1 MLIFLKIL
9 IARLKSFIKVKMFEN
24 MPKLGWCMNLT
35 QRRNVL
41 CFRSSMAAILL
52 KKKKQGEFELIIEE
66 TDQVNNSVAPIA
78 SSFVD
83 KQATDL
89 SISDEK

>member
-1 MLIFLKIL
+1 MGGAWISL
-9 IARLKSFIKVKMFEN
+9 SVEMYSV
-24 MPKLGWCMNLT
+24 LGRAWLQYSWKN
-35 QRRNVL
+35 
-41 CFRSSMAAILL
+41 
-52 KKKKQGEFELIIEE
+52 KQGEFELIIEE

>member
-1 MLIFLKIL
+1 
-9 IARLKSFIKVKMFEN
+9 
-24 MPKLGWCMNLT
+24 
-35 QRRNVL
+35 
-41 CFRSSMAAILL
+41 MAAILL

-78 SSFVD
+78 SSFVN

>member
-1 MLIFLKIL
+1 
-9 IARLKSFIKVKMFEN
+9 

-78 SSFVD
+78 SSFVN

>member
-78 SSFVD
+78 SSFVN

>member
-1 MLIFLKIL
+1 MGGAWISL
-9 IARLKSFIKVKMFEN
+9 SVEMYSV
-24 MPKLGWCMNLT
+24 LGRAWL
-35 QRRNVL
+35 QY
-41 CFRSSMAAILL
+41 SW
-52 KKKKQGEFELIIEE
+52 KKKQGEFELIIEE

>member
-1 MLIFLKIL
+1 
-9 IARLKSFIKVKMFEN
+9 MFEN

-52 KKKKQGEFELIIEE
+52 KKKQGEFELIIEE

>member
-52 KKKKQGEFELIIEE
+52 KKKKQGEFQLIIEE
-66 TDQVNNSVAPIA
+66 TDQVNNSVAPVA

>member
-1 MLIFLKIL
+1 MGGAWISL
-9 IARLKSFIKVKMFEN
+9 SVEMYSV
-24 MPKLGWCMNLT
+24 LGRAWL
-35 QRRNVL
+35 QY
-41 CFRSSMAAILL
+41 SW

>member
-1 MLIFLKIL
+1 MGGAWISL
-9 IARLKSFIKVKMFEN
+9 SVEMYSV
-24 MPKLGWCMNLT
+24 LGRAWL
-35 QRRNVL
+35 QY
-41 CFRSSMAAILL
+41 SW
-52 KKKKQGEFELIIEE
+52 KYKQGEFEVIIEE